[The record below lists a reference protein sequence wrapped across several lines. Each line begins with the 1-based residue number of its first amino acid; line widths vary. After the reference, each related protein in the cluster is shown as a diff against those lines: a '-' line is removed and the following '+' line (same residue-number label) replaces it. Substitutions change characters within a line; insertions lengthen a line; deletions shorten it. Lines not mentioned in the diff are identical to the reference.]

1 MCRSHSNRNESKVK
15 MTELCFPFGLALQ
28 PFDLSSRWAIIRP
41 ICRQI
46 DCVSTE
52 DIGFV
57 LSPSRSSQSSHRSS
71 TKRLLSALALAS
83 ILMFGLPNC
92 SIANHSDWLLA
103 IQVTCFLFLPIHAAA
118 AAAEPP
124 TTTASIYCCCCC
136 CLCLC
141 CVFVFVF
148 AACDCSSTKNKNKQ
162 QQQEQNAR
170 LSPCKSRVLIVCVFW
185 QRDTTWHKLIML
197 WQRKALIR
205 LSAGLQ
211 SSFLLGEAEGQL
223 TKRNW
228 KNPVEEAQHWKVD
241 FPFDHSLLFFL
252 WICQGFEL
260 FQFVVV
266 VTVDYY
272 LLTITILN

>member
-1 MCRSHSNRNESKVK
+1 MLLIIMQFVCLYVSIWQQSEWIES
-15 MTELCFPFGLALQ
+15 ENGRALFSVWLNSAW

-92 SIANHSDWLLA
+92 SIANHCDWLLA

-124 TTTASIYCCCCC
+124 ATTNNNSKHLLLLLLPLLRLRLR
-136 CLCLC
+136 CL
-141 CVFVFVF
+141 
-148 AACDCSSTKNKNKQ
+148 
-162 QQQEQNAR
+162 R
-170 LSPCKSRVLIVCVFW
+170 L
-185 QRDTTWHKLIML
+185 
-197 WQRKALIR
+197 
-205 LSAGLQ
+205 
-211 SSFLLGEAEGQL
+211 
-223 TKRNW
+223 
-228 KNPVEEAQHWKVD
+228 
-241 FPFDHSLLFFL
+241 
-252 WICQGFEL
+252 
-260 FQFVVV
+260 QFGKK
-266 VTVDYY
+266 
-272 LLTITILN
+272 